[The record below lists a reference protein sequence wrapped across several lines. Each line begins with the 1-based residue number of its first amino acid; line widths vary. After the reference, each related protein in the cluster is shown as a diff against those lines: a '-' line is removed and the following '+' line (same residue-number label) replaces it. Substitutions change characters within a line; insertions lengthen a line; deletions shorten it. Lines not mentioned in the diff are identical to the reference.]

1 MLKLEVGK
9 KYIDGEAKVV
19 HIVKKRANYRG
30 SYPFEAE
37 DGHCYTEEGL
47 FTTDGG
53 SEYDL
58 VKEHKEPVSTK
69 EWLKNNPWKIMI
81 NNEHEFN
88 SVVKWLN
95 ESNFSFNHKYSDQ
108 MKALTNCVD
117 ESLRPSGFRVM
128 YVSEDSLPNH
138 IAPVITMTFETSI
151 KDFVL
156 PEIVSEKD
164 KEIQSVREEM
174 EALAQRLKDLEG
186 K

>member
-9 KYIDGEAKVV
+9 KYLNKQGE
-19 HIVKKRANYRG
+19 IVEIVNDVPRYNLT
-30 SYPFEAE
+30 YPFT
-37 DGHCYTEEGL
+37 DSIGHTYTKEGI
-47 FTTDGG
+47 FVFGG

-58 VKEHKEPVSTK
+58 VKEYEEPLETTK

-81 NNEHEFN
+81 NSEHEFN

-128 YVSEDSLPNH
+128 CVSEDSLPNH